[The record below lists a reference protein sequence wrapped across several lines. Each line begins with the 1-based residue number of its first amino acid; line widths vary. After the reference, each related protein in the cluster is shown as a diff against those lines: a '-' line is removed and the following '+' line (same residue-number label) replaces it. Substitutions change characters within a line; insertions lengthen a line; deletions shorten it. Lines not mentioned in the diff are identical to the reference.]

1 MNKLELAQFLR
12 RRREARRPAEVGL
25 RTSGRRRT
33 PGLRREEVAWLAGV
47 STNYYERLEQAR
59 APRPSVQVLAAL
71 GTALRLTEAEGE
83 HLARLAGQAPPAREE
98 PVPDGVLR
106 LLDRLG
112 PVPAY
117 VVDERYDVVAWNALA
132 AHLFGDFSALPPE
145 ERNVLRMA
153 MRGGRCSSAGDE
165 FVRQAAADLRLAA
178 ARHPDDRRITDLTSE
193 YAEFSAKF
201 AALWTDHDVQVRPT
215 LRKRIE
221 HPDLGGL
228 DLEAQV
234 LHAPNSAH
242 RLIFLTADP
251 GTPSHEALTALSAAE
266 GGTPSS
272 RPLRADR
279 VRSGGA
285 TTRPAP

>member
-1 MNKLELAQFLR
+1 MNKLELARFLR
-12 RRREARRPAEVGL
+12 HRREARRPAEVGL
-25 RTSGRRRT
+25 RVSGRRRT

-59 APRPSVQVLAAL
+59 APRPSTQVLAAL

-83 HLARLAGQAPPAREE
+83 HLARLAGQAPPVRDE

-117 VVDERYDVVAWNALA
+117 VVDERYDIVAWNSLA
-132 AHLFGDFSALPPE
+132 AGLIADFAAVPPE
-145 ERNVLRMA
+145 ERNVLRMS
-153 MRGGRCSSAGDE
+153 MRGDRCSSGNDE
-165 FVRQAAADLRLAA
+165 FARQAAADLRLAA
-178 ARHPDDRRITDLTSE
+178 GRHPDDPRITALTRE
-193 YAEFSAKF
+193 YAEFSADF
-201 AALWTDHDVQVRPT
+201 ATSWTEHDVQTRPT

-242 RLIFLTADP
+242 RLIFLTAEP
-251 GTPSHEALTALSAAE
+251 GTPAYEALLS
-266 GGTPSS
+266 
-272 RPLRADR
+272 LNRAQGVQR
-279 VRSGGA
+279 
-285 TTRPAP
+285 